1 MKKYRIMKRTFN
13 NGDVLYN
20 VDKKVYK
27 RFLGLKIPFYSW
39 VSMKLFREGMY
50 DWVGYTDSY
59 DKAKEEFD
67 KQVGETL
74 KKKEVVK

>member
-1 MKKYRIMKRTFN
+1 MKMYRIMKRTFN

-27 RFLGLKIPFYSW
+27 RFLGLKLPFYSW
-39 VSMKLFREGMY
+39 VSMNIFREGMFS
-50 DWVGYTDSY
+50 WRGYTDSY
-59 DKAKEEFD
+59 DEAKEEFD